1 MHAFQTAASAFCIAC
16 ICAEITT
23 LLAGAGWAGRCI
35 KAVAGLYILVI
46 LFRLAPQMKLELK
59 SAAAAA
65 PAAVSIQSTE
75 TSLLQGTQERL
86 EADLCA
92 ECERRFGTN
101 VKLEIPDRTDRLGRK
116 GACDPPGGVHIRRAE
131 PDRGISAA
139 GAWHGTDTGST
150 GGHRMKEA
158 GGISFGDSVK
168 DFARKCKGKQGR
180 ARLAAAV
187 GVLAMLLILLSE
199 LFPQNTAAGSTK
211 NTKSAQSSTEYQAQL
226 ENRLEHLISQ
236 MSGAG
241 KTTVMVTLET
251 GEEAIYALDTQSGE
265 MQSQQ
270 THVLLEDGSALTET
284 VCLPQVCGVAVLC
297 EGGGDI
303 RVAARIT
310 ELVSA
315 LLDLPSNRIC
325 VEQRKG

>member
-1 MHAFQTAASAFCIAC
+1 
-16 ICAEITT
+16 
-23 LLAGAGWAGRCI
+23 
-35 KAVAGLYILVI
+35 
-46 LFRLAPQMKLELK
+46 
-59 SAAAAA
+59 
-65 PAAVSIQSTE
+65 
-75 TSLLQGTQERL
+75 
-86 EADLCA
+86 
-92 ECERRFGTN
+92 
-101 VKLEIPDRTDRLGRK
+101 
-116 GACDPPGGVHIRRAE
+116 
-131 PDRGISAA
+131 
-139 GAWHGTDTGST
+139 
-150 GGHRMKEA
+150 MKEA

-211 NTKSAQSSTEYQAQL
+211 NTKSAQSSTEYQ
-226 ENRLEHLISQ
+226 ISQ

>member
-1 MHAFQTAASAFCIAC
+1 
-16 ICAEITT
+16 
-23 LLAGAGWAGRCI
+23 
-35 KAVAGLYILVI
+35 
-46 LFRLAPQMKLELK
+46 
-59 SAAAAA
+59 
-65 PAAVSIQSTE
+65 
-75 TSLLQGTQERL
+75 
-86 EADLCA
+86 
-92 ECERRFGTN
+92 
-101 VKLEIPDRTDRLGRK
+101 
-116 GACDPPGGVHIRRAE
+116 
-131 PDRGISAA
+131 
-139 GAWHGTDTGST
+139 
-150 GGHRMKEA
+150 MKEA

-236 MSGAG
+236 M
-241 KTTVMVTLET
+241 KTTGMVTLET

>member
-1 MHAFQTAASAFCIAC
+1 
-16 ICAEITT
+16 
-23 LLAGAGWAGRCI
+23 
-35 KAVAGLYILVI
+35 
-46 LFRLAPQMKLELK
+46 MK
-59 SAAAAA
+59 
-65 PAAVSIQSTE
+65 Q
-75 TSLLQGTQERL
+75 
-86 EADLCA
+86 
-92 ECERRFGTN
+92 
-101 VKLEIPDRTDRLGRK
+101 
-116 GACDPPGGVHIRRAE
+116 
-131 PDRGISAA
+131 
-139 GAWHGTDTGST
+139 
-150 GGHRMKEA
+150 A

-187 GVLAMLLILLSE
+187 GVLAMLLILLTE
-199 LFPQNTAAGSTK
+199 LLPQNTAAASR
-211 NTKSAQSSTEYQAQL
+211 TEYQAQL

-315 LLDLPSNRIC
+315 RLDLPSNRIC

>member
-75 TSLLQGTQERL
+75 TSLLQGAQERL

-92 ECERRFGTN
+92 ECERRFGTK
-101 VKLEIPDRTDRLGRK
+101 VKLEITLTRTEQTV
-116 GACDPPGGVHIRRAE
+116 DPPGGVHIRRAE

-150 GGHRMKEA
+150 GGHRMKQA

-187 GVLAMLLILLSE
+187 GILAMLLILLSE

>member
-1 MHAFQTAASAFCIAC
+1 
-16 ICAEITT
+16 
-23 LLAGAGWAGRCI
+23 
-35 KAVAGLYILVI
+35 
-46 LFRLAPQMKLELK
+46 
-59 SAAAAA
+59 
-65 PAAVSIQSTE
+65 
-75 TSLLQGTQERL
+75 
-86 EADLCA
+86 
-92 ECERRFGTN
+92 
-101 VKLEIPDRTDRLGRK
+101 
-116 GACDPPGGVHIRRAE
+116 
-131 PDRGISAA
+131 
-139 GAWHGTDTGST
+139 
-150 GGHRMKEA
+150 MKEA

-187 GVLAMLLILLSE
+187 GVLAVLLILLSE

-251 GEEAIYALDTQSGE
+251 GEKAIYALDTQSGE

>member
-1 MHAFQTAASAFCIAC
+1 MI
-16 ICAEITT
+16 
-23 LLAGAGWAGRCI
+23 
-35 KAVAGLYILVI
+35 
-46 LFRLAPQMKLELK
+46 KLEGITKSFGSLQVLK
-59 SAAAAA
+59 GIDLEINKGEI
-65 PAAVSIQSTE
+65 VSI
-75 TSLLQGTQERL
+75 
-86 EADLCA
+86 
-92 ECERRFGTN
+92 
-101 VKLEIPDRTDRLGRK
+101 
-116 GACDPPGGVHIRRAE
+116 
-131 PDRGISAA
+131 
-139 GAWHGTDTGST
+139 
-150 GGHRMKEA
+150 
-158 GGISFGDSVK
+158 
-168 DFARKCKGKQGR
+168 
-180 ARLAAAV
+180 V
-187 GVLAMLLILLSE
+187 G
-199 LFPQNTAAGSTK
+199 P
-211 NTKSAQSSTEYQAQL
+211 
-226 ENRLEHLISQ
+226 
-236 MSGAG
+236 SGAG

>member
-1 MHAFQTAASAFCIAC
+1 
-16 ICAEITT
+16 
-23 LLAGAGWAGRCI
+23 
-35 KAVAGLYILVI
+35 
-46 LFRLAPQMKLELK
+46 
-59 SAAAAA
+59 
-65 PAAVSIQSTE
+65 
-75 TSLLQGTQERL
+75 
-86 EADLCA
+86 
-92 ECERRFGTN
+92 
-101 VKLEIPDRTDRLGRK
+101 
-116 GACDPPGGVHIRRAE
+116 
-131 PDRGISAA
+131 
-139 GAWHGTDTGST
+139 
-150 GGHRMKEA
+150 
-158 GGISFGDSVK
+158 
-168 DFARKCKGKQGR
+168 
-180 ARLAAAV
+180 
-187 GVLAMLLILLSE
+187 MLLILLSE
-199 LFPQNTAAGSTK
+199 LFCRRTRQRAAQKS
-211 NTKSAQSSTEYQAQL
+211 TKSAQSSTEYQAQL

>member
-1 MHAFQTAASAFCIAC
+1 
-16 ICAEITT
+16 
-23 LLAGAGWAGRCI
+23 
-35 KAVAGLYILVI
+35 
-46 LFRLAPQMKLELK
+46 
-59 SAAAAA
+59 
-65 PAAVSIQSTE
+65 
-75 TSLLQGTQERL
+75 
-86 EADLCA
+86 
-92 ECERRFGTN
+92 
-101 VKLEIPDRTDRLGRK
+101 
-116 GACDPPGGVHIRRAE
+116 
-131 PDRGISAA
+131 
-139 GAWHGTDTGST
+139 
-150 GGHRMKEA
+150 MKEA

-236 MSGAG
+236 MG

>member
-23 LLAGAGWAGRCI
+23 LLVGAGWAGRCI

-86 EADLCA
+86 EADH
-92 ECERRFGTN
+92 TD
-101 VKLEIPDRTDRLGRK
+101 PDRTDRSGRK
-116 GACDPPGGVHIRRAE
+116 GACDPPGGVHICRAE

-139 GAWHGTDTGST
+139 GAWHGTDTGSA